1 MGLVFFQTVFGN
13 EIAERV
19 MAGAIAL
26 SIFGNLIVQTF
37 TASRG
42 KDT

>member
-1 MGLVFFQTVFGN
+1 MGPLFFRTVFGN
-13 EIAERV
+13 ETAERV

-26 SIFGNLIVQTF
+26 SIFGNLIVMTF